1 MLILVK
7 TRQQS
12 PAFQTQRKHIQLEY
26 QFVTMQAY
34 KLIYVIELTPTPLH
48 LPPNHVSMQSNDD
61 ALYLKL
67 LTKYRFILKKF
78 DFIMNIVFLCKANLF
93 EFLSFTDFKN
103 RLDITF
109 SHDSQVNFV
118 ISLT

>member
-1 MLILVK
+1 
-7 TRQQS
+7 
-12 PAFQTQRKHIQLEY
+12 
-26 QFVTMQAY
+26 
-34 KLIYVIELTPTPLH
+34 
-48 LPPNHVSMQSNDD
+48 
-61 ALYLKL
+61 
-67 LTKYRFILKKF
+67 
-78 DFIMNIVFLCKANLF
+78 MNIVFLCKANLF